1 MNSSGLELHDASVAL
16 KFKNFILRWLKPLL
30 FSCPCKCSK
39 LKQRRKRPRVHPLE
53 TDFNLNEFETEQK
66 AEKDKGKEE
75 RQSDEEQVATSSRD
89 PPVIITTS
97 IRDSLPRISA
107 TTSNDQEGQLTMAER
122 CSVEL
127 SSSISSIASFKSQE
141 DNLLTRVYSLPAE
154 DVGNPNMNEKH
165 KKVTFSFQENGG
177 VKRRPTF
184 RKCSESAVKQTERT
198 LFSTAGSSWF
208 SQSSW
213 DAESQENG
221 NEENGKQFD
230 DVSRGLT
237 EEMNQSTELDCEAS
251 EKDSDAGMITLLITQ
266 TNFKWIMRLDRVS
279 KSGICDTSASQAV
292 SRSNVSKQNKTKQ
305 NKAK

>member
-1 MNSSGLELHDASVAL
+1 M
-16 KFKNFILRWLKPLL
+16 
-30 FSCPCKCSK
+30 
-39 LKQRRKRPRVHPLE
+39 
-53 TDFNLNEFETEQK
+53 NLNEFETEEK

-97 IRDSLPRISA
+97 IRDSFPRISA

-127 SSSISSIASFKSQE
+127 SSSISSIASSKSQE

-154 DVGNPNMNEKH
+154 DVGNPNMNEKR

-184 RKCSESAVKQTERT
+184 RKCSESEVKQTEHT
-198 LFSTAGSSWF
+198 LFSAAGSSWF

-213 DAESQENG
+213 DTESQENG
-221 NEENGKQFD
+221 NEENGKQCE
-230 DVSRGLT
+230 DVSRELT
-237 EEMNQSTELDCEAS
+237 EEMNQSTELDCEAG

-279 KSGICDTSASQAV
+279 KSVRQLV
-292 SRSNVSKQNKTKQ
+292 R
-305 NKAK
+305 

>member
-1 MNSSGLELHDASVAL
+1 
-16 KFKNFILRWLKPLL
+16 
-30 FSCPCKCSK
+30 
-39 LKQRRKRPRVHPLE
+39 
-53 TDFNLNEFETEQK
+53 
-66 AEKDKGKEE
+66 
-75 RQSDEEQVATSSRD
+75 
-89 PPVIITTS
+89 
-97 IRDSLPRISA
+97 
-107 TTSNDQEGQLTMAER
+107 MAER

-154 DVGNPNMNEKH
+154 DVGNPNMNEKR